1 MSPSEANRLLKDIL
15 ETEDKMAIDTWWKTP
30 NSYFDGQPPL
40 VIWSTDHDWIRQY
53 LLGVI

>member
-15 ETEDKMAIDTWWKTP
+15 ETEDKIAIDTWWKTP